1 MDLDLFNYAPMEAF
15 SQLARLV
22 KPPLPLASLDDRDR
36 FFSWS
41 VLVAEQADDG
51 KRLLL
56 QYPDGG
62 LAWLHVDA
70 SDMLTGYSMISDA
83 EARQIWPRLLLH
95 TRPELREAVDE
106 HIKAGTALSVALAK
120 TFGPADADG
129 LLELGREWA
138 DDGTETR
145 RFLMPR
151 GGVLEIS
158 VNEAGE
164 VVATHILDGSDAWTL
179 VQPVIDR

>member
-15 SQLARLV
+15 SQLASLV
-22 KPPLPLASLDDRDR
+22 KLPLAALDDRDR
-36 FFSWS
+36 FFSWT
-41 VLVAEQADDG
+41 VRAAERADDG
-51 KRLLL
+51 RRLLL

-95 TRPELREAVDE
+95 TGPELREAVDE
-106 HIKAGTALSVALAK
+106 HMKAGTALSTALAK
-120 TFGPADADG
+120 TFGPANADG
-129 LLELGREWA
+129 LLDLGRERA
-138 DDGTETR
+138 DDGTEAR

-151 GGVLEIS
+151 GGVLAVS

-164 VVATHILDGSDAWTL
+164 VAATHILDGSDAWTL